1 MEINYKLPKTI
12 FMITAESIQLAAT
25 TIRSELLAT
34 RQRNLSFRMVFCIM
48 SPSEASGSGL
58 LSQNNK
64 GR

>member
-48 SPSEASGSGL
+48 STRAVSDSGSL
-58 LSQNNK
+58 N
-64 GR
+64 